1 MQIRVLCSD
10 KCRGFLEDYYLDDLI
25 SRGVI
30 VAFFRPG
37 SNEWVDPQN
46 NHIRKKTSIGYKGPE
61 RRAITRTE
69 LSQEER

>member
-10 KCRGFLEDYYLDDLI
+10 KRCGVVEDCYLDNLI
-25 SRGVI
+25 RRGVV

-46 NHIRKKTSIGYKGPE
+46 NHIRKTTINGYKGPE
-61 RRAITRTE
+61 RRAITRTG
-69 LSQEER
+69 LSQGKR